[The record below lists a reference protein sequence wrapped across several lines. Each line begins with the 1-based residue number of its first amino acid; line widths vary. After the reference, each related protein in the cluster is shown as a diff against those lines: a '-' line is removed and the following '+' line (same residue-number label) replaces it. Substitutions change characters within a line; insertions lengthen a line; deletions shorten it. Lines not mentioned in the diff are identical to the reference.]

1 MTRKPTTAA
10 LALLIVFLSAC
21 ASSPPLPDWVATP
34 GSVPGV
40 VRTVGFGEGKDV
52 PTAMEMARRHALL
65 QIVDSV
71 FGERIRYRYQKAG
84 HRDERTDA
92 ASVRDFFEAA
102 SRGTLVGQRVVH
114 NEVRKISFGYTAY
127 VMVEVPKKDLE
138 KAYRRFVLEEKARRQ
153 LYEAEVEG
161 ASLLDEGHFRKA
173 LRYYRRRVAK
183 EPEGDVWW
191 IGVGAALYRL
201 GHFDEALEAT
211 DRALGMNRRSF
222 YGYWNRASILEHLGR
237 LQEGVADRQE
247 ACRIRPSE
255 ACSARLAA
263 DRLRL
268 SLEGR

>member
-1 MTRKPTTAA
+1 MTRRPATALCA
-10 LALLIVFLSAC
+10 FLIALLSSC

-40 VRTVGFGEGKDV
+40 IRTVGFGQGKEV
-52 PTAMEMARRHALL
+52 PEATERARRHALL

-71 FGERIRYRYQKAG
+71 FGERIRYRYQKAA
-84 HRDERTDA
+84 HHDERGDA
-92 ASVRDFFEAA
+92 ATVRDFFEAA
-102 SRGTLVGQRVVH
+102 SRGILAGQRVVH
-114 NEVRKISFGYTAY
+114 NEVRRVSSGYTAY
-127 VMVEVPKKDLE
+127 VMVEVSKKDLE
-138 KAYRRFVLEEKARRQ
+138 KAYKRFVLEEKARRQ
-153 LYEAEVEG
+153 VYEAEVAG
-161 ASLLDEGHFRKA
+161 AVLLDEGHYRKA

-201 GHFDEALEAT
+201 GRYDEALAAT

-222 YGYWNRASILEHLGR
+222 YGYWNRASILERLGR
-237 LQEGVADRQE
+237 LREGVADRRE

-268 SLEGR
+268 SGAGR